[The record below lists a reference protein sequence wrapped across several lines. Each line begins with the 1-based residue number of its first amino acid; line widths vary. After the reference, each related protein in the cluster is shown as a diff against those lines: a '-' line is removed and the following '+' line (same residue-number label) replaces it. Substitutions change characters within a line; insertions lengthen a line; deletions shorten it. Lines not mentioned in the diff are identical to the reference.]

1 MIKYSLKRFGS
12 CDSAFCRFVPIF
24 NGHPQQVVPFMESQN
39 YIKYL
44 KYKMP
49 RKFGGT
55 LFYEFIE
62 RYMNSSRPYDFV
74 NTNRVSRVGT
84 GKLSYVF
91 TNKCVKRDVITGEI
105 TFDDT
110 AFRDGM
116 HEACQVGQFS
126 DKEFLIPY
134 RLENLISEEQWYN
147 IIMPMIYNYFGHSD
161 KDIYICN
168 VSIDMPDMEY

>member
-1 MIKYSLKRFGS
+1 MIKYSSKRFGS

-39 YIKYL
+39 YIRYL

-55 LFYEFIE
+55 LFYDFIE
-62 RYMNSSRPYDFV
+62 CYESQLRPYDFIG
-74 NTNRVSRVGT
+74 TNGVSRVGT
-84 GKLSYVF
+84 GRLQYVF
-91 TNKCVKRDVITGEI
+91 ASKCVTRDVITGEI
-105 TFDDT
+105 RFDGV
-110 AFRDGM
+110 AFQDGM
-116 HEACQVGQFS
+116 HEACQVGQFA
-126 DKEFLIPY
+126 DKEFLLPY
-134 RLENLISEEQWYN
+134 RLENLISKEKWYDMV
-147 IIMPMIYNYFGHSD
+147 MPIVYQYFGHSD